1 MQGTV
6 PELPLVQICLSRL
19 SVVQVQGA
27 GTTLAGVGYHDSF
40 SLERAEGL
48 DL

>member
-1 MQGTV
+1 
-6 PELPLVQICLSRL
+6 
-19 SVVQVQGA
+19 VVSVQGA
-27 GTTLAGVGYHDSF
+27 GTTIAGVGYHDYF